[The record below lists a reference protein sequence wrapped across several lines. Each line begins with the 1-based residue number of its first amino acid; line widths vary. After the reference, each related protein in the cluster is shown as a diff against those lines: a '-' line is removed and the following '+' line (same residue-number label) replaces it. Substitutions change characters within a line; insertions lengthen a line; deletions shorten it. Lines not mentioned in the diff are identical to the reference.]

1 MSFIKK
7 SQYILW
13 TIVALF
19 LKKCRGLYRPPS
31 LGHVNPS
38 WSKPFALNN
47 IVWRGIESLLY

>member
-1 MSFIKK
+1 MSFIKT

-19 LKKCRGLYRPPS
+19 VKKCKRLNRPPS
-31 LGHVNPS
+31 LGHVNLP

-47 IVWRGIESLLY
+47 IV